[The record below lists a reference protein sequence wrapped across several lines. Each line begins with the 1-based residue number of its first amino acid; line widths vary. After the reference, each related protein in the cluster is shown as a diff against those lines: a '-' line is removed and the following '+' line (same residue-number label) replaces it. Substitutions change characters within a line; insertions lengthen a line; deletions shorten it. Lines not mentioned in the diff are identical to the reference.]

1 MLDQDLLDEIDRT
14 ILDLLR
20 LDARRTVTDIAG
32 RVNLTPAPVKRRI
45 ERLERLGVI
54 AGYTVVADRA
64 TVGPPLE
71 AFTEVRVAGHL
82 DLEEAV
88 AFAVE
93 LPEVQEAFT
102 TTGEPDVL
110 LRLRV
115 DDVAHLHRVVNAL
128 RVSTKITG
136 TRTLVVLDRWTR
148 QGGEPGE
155 GSDGGAG

>member
-20 LDARRTVTDIAG
+20 RDARRTVTDIAG
-32 RVNLTPAPVKRRI
+32 RVKLTPAPVKRRI

-54 AGYTVVADRA
+54 GGYTVVADRA
-64 TVGPPLE
+64 KLGPALE

-82 DLEEAV
+82 DIEEVV
-88 AFAVE
+88 AFAVD

-102 TTGEPDVL
+102 TTGDPDVL

-115 DDVAHLHRVVNAL
+115 DDVAHLNRVVNAL
-128 RVSTKITG
+128 RVSSKISGTK
-136 TRTLVVLDRWTR
+136 TLVVLDRWSR
-148 QGGEPGE
+148 HGAEAPE
-155 GSDGGAG
+155 ADGS